1 MNIRRTLVVLAA
13 LMLLPSIA
21 LAKLPIKIKL
31 PPVTPAPGTA
41 VIAVQKF
48 FDDGNNETSI
58 ELTLKCTAGDYN
70 GNPVDVDAPFDELD
84 YEHVFVVDNIPLGPD
99 NVCTVTE
106 TPIDGYQTKAQCQNG
121 FGNSEPDSDCGFEVN
136 NKKRLSYCQ
145 FNNLSTGDAAI
156 CILENQ
162 VLPVDVEVTKT
173 WDITGTGGDNYDRYA
188 EITIGCDAEIED
200 GYKQGN
206 KWYINKYLYEF
217 SYLDED
223 DMDTGMATVT
233 AMVYPEWYKTAND
246 PDNQKS
252 TECWAVESDT
262 DSAVEVESD
271 CGDKSAPGMSVSAGN
286 GDSCDI
292 TNTLFFEGIPTLN
305 QYGMAIMA
313 LLMLGMGFVGF
324 RRFV

>member
-1 MNIRRTLVVLAA
+1 MNIKRALIAVMA
-13 LMLLPSIA
+13 LMLLPAMASAQGI
-21 LAKLPIKIKL
+21 
-31 PPVTPAPGTA
+31 TPAPGTA
-41 VIAVQKF
+41 NIAVLAAF
-48 FDDGNNETSI
+48 EDGNFET
-58 ELTLKCTAGDYN
+58 EMEVTLKCTSGDYN
-70 GNPVDVDAPFDELD
+70 GNPVSINSI
-84 YEHVFVVDNIPLGPD
+84 YEEDFHIFVVDNIPVGPD
-99 NVCTVTE
+99 NVCTVKAA
-106 TPIDGYQTKAQCQNG
+106 PVDGYETLAACDDIV
-121 FGNSEPDSDCGFEVN
+121 GNPQPEEDCYNPEKEKF
-136 NKKRLSYCQ
+136 RLSYCQ
-145 FNNLSTGDAAI
+145 FNNVSTGDVGLCFLI
-156 CILENQ
+156 NLP
-162 VLPVDVEVTKT
+162 LPVDVEVTKT
-173 WDITGTGGDNYDRYA
+173 WDISGTGGDDYDRYA
-188 EITIGCDAEIED
+188 EITIGCDAEIVD

-206 KWYINKYLYEF
+206 KWYINKYLNEF

-233 AMVYPEWYKTAND
+233 AMVIPEWYKTAND

-305 QYGMAIMA
+305 QYGMALMA
-313 LLMLGMGFVGF
+313 LLMLGIGMVGF